1 MTRAELKKES
11 EIIRI
16 MKGLKCSREEAEE
29 VWADDNSDEMTEEQ
43 AELERKA
50 KENGTEKHRGESTK
64 ERKPTKRERKVDIE
78 KGNILKSVAELLS
91 GNRTECEPMTNE
103 VDLHFT
109 LNGNRYSIKLT
120 KHREK
125 KGG

>member
-1 MTRAELKKES
+1 MTRAELQKEN

-16 MKGLKCSREEAEE
+16 MKGLKCSRSEAEQ

-43 AELERKA
+43 VQLEKKA

-64 ERKPTKRERKVDIE
+64 ERKPTKRERKVDTE
-78 KGNILKSVAELLS
+78 KGEILKAVADLLRER
-91 GNRTECEPMTNE
+91 GAECESMTNE

-109 LNGNRYSIKLT
+109 FNHNRYSIKLT

-125 KGG
+125 KGE

>member
-16 MKGLKCSREEAEE
+16 MKGLKCSRAEAEE

-50 KENGTEKHRGESTK
+50 RENGTEKHRGESTK
-64 ERKPTKRERKVDIE
+64 ERKPIKRERKVDIE

-91 GNRTECEPMTNE
+91 GNGAECEPMTNE

>member
-78 KGNILKSVAELLS
+78 KGNILKSVAELLN
-91 GNRTECEPMTNE
+91 GNGAECEPMTNE